1 MYACRLYWL
10 IACFREVVVLDSSS
24 VVVVLDGL
32 IGLGLLHA
40 MLVLLINDGIA
51 CMVIL
56 DKIGWTTR
64 SFHCNVP
71 QISLIWSYEVEDA
84 MGCHALFGILSR
96 LESIPHVHHAPL
108 YGAGCIVACGPDMKR
123 RYNFCFQGSL
133 TRRCNDPSL
142 WTEKFTVNQSMLS
155 HKTICLGV

>member
-1 MYACRLYWL
+1 L

-71 QISLIWSYEVEDA
+71 QISLI
-84 MGCHALFGILSR
+84 
-96 LESIPHVHHAPL
+96 
-108 YGAGCIVACGPDMKR
+108 
-123 RYNFCFQGSL
+123 
-133 TRRCNDPSL
+133 
-142 WTEKFTVNQSMLS
+142 
-155 HKTICLGV
+155 